1 MADAERERFISSVL
15 ARLSLLG
22 ASAGTSSGQGLIWHV
37 IKGCLERE
45 AGIAPL
51 AHRNCLAPPETVW
64 VNAMFEVRR
73 SKLAC
78 LEGGPR
84 MP

>member
-1 MADAERERFISSVL
+1 MADAERERFILSDL
-15 ARLSLLG
+15 ARLSLVG
-22 ASAGTSSGQGLIWHV
+22 ASAGTSSGQGLTWHV
-37 IKGCLERE
+37 TICGLERE

-51 AHRNCLAPPETVW
+51 ARRYCLAPPETVW
-64 VNAMFEVRR
+64 VNATFEVRR